1 MKIIIGIDPG
11 ANGALCI
18 LRNGE
23 PRILRVD
30 EDNIIPILRL
40 YAEQGEVRAFIERI
54 DCRKRYRGKCN
65 INSLRSISE
74 NYGYWRGIL
83 AGIGIVKELVE
94 SSTFETVCGCKLKA
108 YDYARQKQANW
119 EKAQAL
125 YPQIKICKYAADA
138 VLIAH
143 YGTMR
148 T

>member
-11 ANGALCI
+11 ANGAMCI

-23 PRILRVD
+23 PRLIRLD
-30 EDNIIPILRL
+30 DSKIIPILKQ
-40 YAEQGEVRAFIERI
+40 YQSIGDIRAFIENIHRQNI
-54 DCRKRYRGKCN
+54 IKGKCN
-65 INSLRSISE
+65 INSMRSISE
-74 NYGYWRGIL
+74 NFGYWKGIL
-83 AGIGIVKELVE
+83 DGLGIRFELVE
-94 SSTFETVCGCKLKA
+94 SSVFETVCGCKLKL
-108 YDYARQKQANW
+108 YDYSRQKQANW
-119 EKAQAL
+119 QKAQMF

>member
-11 ANGALCI
+11 TNGALCI

-23 PRILRVD
+23 PRIVRLD
-30 EDNIIPILRL
+30 DAKIIEIVRQ
-40 YAEQGEVRAFIERI
+40 YQTIGEVRAFIEL
-54 DCRKRYRGKCN
+54 
-65 INSLRSISE
+65 INEQNNR
-74 NYGYWRGIL
+74 W
-83 AGIGIVKELVE
+83 KELSVSE
-94 SSTFETVCGCKLKA
+94 SFGAWVMAMRIFGVPCETVKSSTFETVCGCKLKQ